1 MSDPRKMQLV
11 ERKQCIKMLRKY
23 KVTYLGYCVEMLK
36 YLSENSCFTIVN
48 TVGVKGRISDE
59 QIKYISEHEIEY
71 KELEKKSDVC
81 FLEEMFDKSDIV
93 ILYKFEYIIP
103 QNFIEK
109 YTFFNFHG
117 GNLKTNRGA
126 HAVVWSIL
134 NQEKQ
139 TCLTLYKLTG
149 GIDVGIVIGEYY
161 VDIERD
167 DTPISLNEKLW
178 LGIPGLLCSLIKYL
192 NGTIKGKLITEGEY
206 RRKIKE
212 EDYTIN
218 IYADN
223 FEKIIAK
230 INSQVAY
237 SGAVLW
243 FEGTKY
249 HVRYT
254 HQQDIPEDCER
265 IVEKKENECIVEE
278 HGKRITM
285 IIEEEKQDV
294 NKEIKGSLR

>member
-1 MSDPRKMQLV
+1 MPRKF
-11 ERKQCIKMLRKY
+11 

-36 YLSENSCFTIVN
+36 CLSENSYFTIVN

-59 QIKYISEHEIEY
+59 YIKYISGHEIEY
-71 KELEKKSDVC
+71 KELEKKSDLYL
-81 FLEEMFDKSDIV
+81 LEEMFEKSDIV
-93 ILYKFEYIIP
+93 IVYKFEYIIP
-103 QNFIEK
+103 QNLIDK

-161 VDIERD
+161 VGIEQD
-167 DTPISLNEKLW
+167 DTPISLNKKLW
-178 LGIPGLLCSLIKYL
+178 LGIPELLYSLSEYL
-192 NGTIKGKLITEGEY
+192 NGTIKGKMVAEGEY

-218 IYADN
+218 IYTDN
-223 FEKIIAK
+223 FEKIMAK

-237 SGAVLW
+237 NGAVVWL
-243 FEGTKY
+243 EGTKY
-249 HVRYT
+249 RVRHV
-254 HQQDIPEDCER
+254 QQMDILEDSER
-265 IVEKKENECIVEE
+265 IVQKKENECIIEKN
-278 HGKRITM
+278 GKRITM
-285 IIEEEKQDV
+285 IIEEEKQDAT
-294 NKEIKGSLR
+294 NEIKNSLR